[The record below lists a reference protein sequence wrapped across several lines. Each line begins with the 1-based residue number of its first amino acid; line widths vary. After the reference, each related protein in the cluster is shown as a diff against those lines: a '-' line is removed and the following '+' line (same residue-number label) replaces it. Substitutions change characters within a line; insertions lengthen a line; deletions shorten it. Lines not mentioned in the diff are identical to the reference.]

1 MTVLVPVL
9 YTLLAGDA
17 TLTAQLA
24 SYNGSPA
31 IFSNQKLPADVSAP
45 YVVISPPVTDNS
57 FDALK
62 ELGRDIVHDI
72 WVVFPETG
80 SVTDLDTAAERVRT
94 LLHKTALS
102 VTGFQHVQSFASGP
116 TIAPVESTRSGFQ
129 QDEVDEVGRL
139 ITVRVLLRQL

>member
-62 ELGRDIVHDI
+62 EFGRDIVHDV

-80 SVTDLDTAAERVRT
+80 SVTALDTAAERVRT
-94 LLHKTALS
+94 LLPLTQHTSAHNKKKPRRFSCIPPSHITAS
-102 VTGFQHVQSFASGP
+102 
-116 TIAPVESTRSGFQ
+116 
-129 QDEVDEVGRL
+129 
-139 ITVRVLLRQL
+139 